1 LCGTTRCRGKYDGKI
16 VVDPIAYG
24 KGGEALKGAIA
35 AVEFFVSDG
44 QTKPRRL
51 SLAISAP
58 ERSTAEESWQC
69 RVVLADLYPPVVII
83 GADSV
88 DVLARALDQARLW
101 LTELRQPGHA
111 LTRDRDGE
119 VPFELS

>member
-1 LCGTTRCRGKYDGKI
+1 MVY
-16 VVDPIAYG
+16 PIARI
-24 KGGEALKGAIA
+24 KGGEVLKGAIA

-51 SLAISAP
+51 SLAISSP
-58 ERSTAEESWQC
+58 ERSTSDESWQC
-69 RVVLADLYPPVVII
+69 RVVLADRYPPVVIA

-88 DVLARALDQARLW
+88 DALARALDQARVW
-101 LTELRQPGHA
+101 ISELRQPGQT
-111 LTRDRDGE
+111 LTRDREGE